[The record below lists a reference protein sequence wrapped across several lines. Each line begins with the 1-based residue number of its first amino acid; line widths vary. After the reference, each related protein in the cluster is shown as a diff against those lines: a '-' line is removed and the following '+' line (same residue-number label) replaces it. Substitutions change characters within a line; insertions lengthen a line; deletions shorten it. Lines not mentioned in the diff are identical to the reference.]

1 MTMTKTV
8 YVVMRQEIDWG
19 GGPRHAAAV
28 FTDYAEAEAYV
39 EHANQ
44 THQESLGAGPP
55 NFHYWLDPRDDVEL
69 DPEPYEGE
77 TSWVRAVTTGAIE
90 STSNT
95 GTDT

>member
-1 MTMTKTV
+1 MAKTV

-28 FTDYAEAEAYV
+28 FTDYAEAAGYV

-44 THQESLGAGPP
+44 TEEECMGAGPP
-55 NFHYWLDPRDDVEL
+55 NFHYWVDPRDDVEL

-77 TSWVRAVTTGAIE
+77 TSWVRAVADE
-90 STSNT
+90 SDPS
-95 GTDT
+95 

>member
-1 MTMTKTV
+1 MSKTV

-28 FTDYAEAEAYV
+28 FTDYAEAVGYV

-44 THQESLGAGPP
+44 TEEECMGAGPP
-55 NFHYWLDPRDDVEL
+55 NFHYWVDHRDDVEL
-69 DPEPYEGE
+69 DPQPYEGE
-77 TSWVRAVTTGAIE
+77 TSWVRSVAGE
-90 STSNT
+90 STSTT